1 LRTKLT
7 HLIADPPPDFAFEI
21 SEAGIAFARPNAG
34 TGISFE
40 PLDKDV
46 IAVSPLRD
54 NILRPELFS
63 AKVSALVNTNGN
75 RKRRR
80 AVLILPDFC
89 VRVAVLE
96 FDTFP
101 ASAEEQMALVR
112 FRVRKSVPFDIES
125 AAVSYYPQP
134 SSSGKRQDVLVVAAP
149 LDIIAP
155 YEAPFRAAGLQ
166 PGLVTT
172 SGMAAYE
179 LLKTPG
185 VSVLAKISGRILT
198 VAVTQSGVVK
208 LVRCVE
214 IAEVNQQEIMAILF
228 PTVAYVE
235 DELSARPEKLI
246 VCGFGAALEQFQTQW
261 ETELG
266 ISIEPLRSRL
276 GTPGPFNAGLLGYL
290 ESLDGARA

>member
-1 LRTKLT
+1 MRTNFT
-7 HLIADPPPDFAFEI
+7 QLIADPPPDFAFEV
-21 SEAGIAFARPNAG
+21 SEAGIAFARPNS
-34 TGISFE
+34 GIDVGFE
-40 PLDKDV
+40 PLEKDV

-54 NILRPELFS
+54 NVLRPEAFS

-75 RKRRR
+75 RKRRK

-89 VRVAVLE
+89 ARVAVLE
-96 FDTFP
+96 FDSFP
-101 ASAEEQMALVR
+101 ASAEEQMSLVR

-134 SSSGKRQDVLVVAAP
+134 GSSGGKRLDVLVVAAP
-149 LDIIAP
+149 LDIVAP

-172 SGMAAYE
+172 SGMAAYD
-179 LLKTPG
+179 LLKADG

-198 VAVTQSGVVK
+198 VAVTQSGIIK

-214 IAEVNQQEIMAILF
+214 VAEVNQQEIMAILF

-235 DELSARPEKLI
+235 DELSARPERLI
-246 VCGFGAALEQFQTQW
+246 VCGFGPTLEQFRTQW

-266 ISIEPLRSRL
+266 IAIEPLGSRL

-290 ESLDGARA
+290 ESLEGT